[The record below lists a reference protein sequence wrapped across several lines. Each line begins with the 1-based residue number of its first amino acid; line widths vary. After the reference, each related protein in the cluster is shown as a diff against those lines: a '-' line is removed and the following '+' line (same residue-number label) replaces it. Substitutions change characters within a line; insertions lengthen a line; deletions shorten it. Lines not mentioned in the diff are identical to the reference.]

1 MSARGSKTS
10 PPVATSPNGPDS
22 TAAAAAAASDADYLY
37 SFLLNIQLES
47 FLPSLRDKL
56 QITRV
61 AHFDYVKPKE
71 LEKIG
76 MSKPAIRRL
85 LDAVAHCKSAQLPT
99 RPPPPVPGSAAT
111 TNSSQNLAKMMTAR
125 GSSSIVNALNNDTRK
140 TKLVSYILEVFDIFK
155 R

>member
-1 MSARGSKTS
+1 MSARSSKTS
-10 PPVATSPNGPDS
+10 PPVTTTSPNS
-22 TAAAAAAASDADYLY
+22 TAAAAAAAASDADYLY

-47 FLPSLRDKL
+47 FLPTLRDKL

-99 RPPPPVPGSAAT
+99 RPPPPVPGSAAAST
-111 TNSSQNLAKMMTAR
+111 TNSSSQNLAKMMTAR
-125 GSSSIVNALNNDTRK
+125 GSSSIVSALNNDPRK
-140 TKLVSYILEVFDIFK
+140 TKFVRYSYE
-155 R
+155 